1 MALNMAEAESVSGV
15 QVPADSRIDPLTFLK
30 EYQATAIAGWKEIY
44 QHLASILMK
53 CEIKSETSKEC
64 KETTTIRYKTLT
76 VKICGKI
83 TVDETLKILTQW
95 EVSLK
100 LIQS

>member
-1 MALNMAEAESVSGV
+1 MAEAENGSDV
-15 QVPADSRIDPLTFLK
+15 QAPADTRIDPALKFLK
-30 EYQATAIAGWKEIY
+30 KYQDTAIAGWKEIY
-44 QHLASILMK
+44 EHLASILKK
-53 CEIKSETSKEC
+53 CKEC

-83 TVDETLKILTQW
+83 TVDKTLEILTQW